1 MKTSCLHLRLDHVDD
16 SGIYCLSESVR
27 QYFNENQME
36 ILDKAFRLA
45 LEERKSIHFEMQLC
59 LKLKGR
65 FTCFT
70 SIQKDGIF
78 LDLFPE
84 EPQETDYSPFDEYP
98 SGVLIFNFDKAN
110 AIYKLGYHN
119 KSAKL
124 FFANDLL
131 SEDYL
136 HFEQVI
142 SGKDAQELKASIDRC
157 RTTDKAIIF
166 NRKDI
171 RIGHNNGYFRIN
183 LLSLKSDKV
192 VVIFEDITQK
202 ESLVEESRQLL
213 NEFKAL
219 FHAMTDAVFIMDQHG
234 RYVKFLPT
242 SDTLLYKSRDIL
254 LGKTVKEVFDS
265 KMAAFF
271 MKNIKKCIEK
281 QEVVKLEY
289 KLDINGKEV
298 WFDAYLSPL
307 DEQNLVFIA
316 RDISLRKRAE
326 LALRESEERYRALFE
341 NSSSVMIII
350 DPESGNICAAN
361 ATASLFY
368 GYPQGELLDLKL
380 DDLDCSGG
388 FDYYVSLHQETLKTS
403 VITRHRL
410 ANGNERDVE
419 LFPCKLSLNGS
430 PQIHIIIHDITERT
444 KATHELKLSSQ
455 KLSDANATKSKFFNI
470 IAHDLKDPFNAILGF
485 SSLLYDE
492 FDRYN
497 EKEKKYFIHQINSA
511 TQGTYKLLENL
522 LQWSRSQSGKIEY
535 NPEQIDFCNVA
546 NNTVSSLK
554 TQADQKSIKL
564 HSSIPFG
571 SMVYACENM
580 VTTVLRNLITNAVKF
595 TARGGQI
602 MLTSRKSNGFLQVDV
617 RDTGVGI
624 RQDQLEKL
632 FRIDTQYK
640 TMGTENE
647 KGSGLGLI
655 LCREF
660 VEKNGGKIW
669 VESMEGKGSIFSFTL
684 PVPK

>member
-1 MKTSCLHLRLDHVDD
+1 MKTSCLHLRLDHIDD
-16 SGIYCLSESVR
+16 SGKYRLSESVR
-27 QYFNENQME
+27 QYFTEDQME
-36 ILDKAFRLA
+36 ILDKALHLA
-45 LEERKSIHFEMQLC
+45 LEEGKNTHFEMHLG
-59 LKLKGR
+59 LKLKGS
-65 FTCFT
+65 FSGFT
-70 SIQKDGIF
+70 SIHQDGLF
-78 LDLFPE
+78 LDLFPGAHHK
-84 EPQETDYSPFDEYP
+84 TDYSPFEEYP
-98 SGVLIFNFDKAN
+98 RGVLIFGSEKAN
-110 AIYKLGYHN
+110 ETYKLDYYN
-119 KSAKL
+119 KKAKS
-124 FFANDLL
+124 FFTASLL
-131 SEDYL
+131 SEGYL
-136 HFEQVI
+136 HFDQII
-142 SGKDAQELKASIDRC
+142 SGKDALDIKSFVDRC
-157 RTTDKAIIF
+157 RETDKAF
-166 NRKDI
+166 VFGRKDI
-171 RIGHNNGYFRIN
+171 RIGNTEGNFRIN
-183 LLSLKSDKV
+183 LLSLKNEKV
-192 VVIFEDITQK
+192 VVVFEDITQK
-202 ESLVEESRQLL
+202 ESLIEESRQLL

-234 RYVKFLPT
+234 RYIKFLPT

-254 LGKTVKEVFDS
+254 LGKTVEEVFNS
-265 KMAAFF
+265 KMNTFF
-271 MKNIKKCIEK
+271 MGHIRKCLKK
-281 QEVVKLEY
+281 QEVVKIEY
-289 KLDINGKEV
+289 KLDINDKEV

-307 DEQNLVFIA
+307 DKQNLVFIA

-350 DPESGNICAAN
+350 DPESGKICSAN
-361 ATASLFY
+361 NSASIFY
-368 GYPQGELLDLKL
+368 GYPQKELLHLKL
-380 DDLDCSGG
+380 DELDCSGTS
-388 FDYYVSLHQETLKTS
+388 DYFVSLHQEGLKSS
-403 VITRHRL
+403 VITRHRMS
-410 ANGNERDVE
+410 NGNERDVE
-419 LFPCKLSLNGS
+419 LYPCKLSLNGK
-430 PQIHIIIHDITERT
+430 PQIHIIIHDITDRT
-444 KATHELKLSSQ
+444 KASRELNLSSQ

-492 FDRYN
+492 FDRYT

-580 VTTVLRNLITNAVKF
+580 VTTVLRNLIANAVKF
-595 TARGGQI
+595 TPRGGQI
-602 MLTSRKSNGFLQVDV
+602 MLTSRKSKGFLQVDV

-624 RQDQLEKL
+624 RADQMEKL
-632 FRIDTQYK
+632 FRIDAQYK
-640 TMGTENE
+640 TPGTENE

-669 VESMEGKGSIFSFTL
+669 AESMEGKGSIFSFTL

>member
-1 MKTSCLHLRLDHVDD
+1 MKTSCLHLRLDHIDD
-16 SGIYCLSESVR
+16 SGTYRLSELTQ
-27 QYFNENQME
+27 QYFTKNQME
-36 ILDKAFRLA
+36 ILVKALHLA
-45 LEERKSIHFEMQLC
+45 LEEGKNTHFEMQLD
-59 LKLKGR
+59 LKLKGS

-70 SIQKDGIF
+70 SIHQDGIF
-78 LDLFPE
+78 LDLFSRANPK
-84 EPQETDYSPFDEYP
+84 TDYSPFEEYP
-98 SGVLIFNFDKAN
+98 NGVLIFCFDK
-110 AIYKLGYHN
+110 AIYKLDYHN
-119 KSAKL
+119 KTAGSFLLNKS
-124 FFANDLL
+124 L
-131 SEDYL
+131 SEDYVC
-136 HFEQVI
+136 FDQII
-142 SGKDAQELKASIDRC
+142 SGKDAAGLKGFVDRC
-157 RTTDKAIIF
+157 RETGRAF
-166 NRKDI
+166 VFGRKDLH
-171 RIGHNNGYFRIN
+171 IGNTSGHFRIN
-183 LLSLKSDKV
+183 LLSLKNEKV

-234 RYVKFLPT
+234 RYIKFLPT

-254 LGKTVKEVFDS
+254 LGKTVKEVFDP

-271 MKNIKKCIEK
+271 MEHIKKCIEK

-289 KLDINGKEV
+289 KLDINEKEV

-350 DPESGNICAAN
+350 DPDSGKICAAN

-368 GYPQGELLDLKL
+368 GYPQSELLHLKL
-380 DDLDCSGG
+380 DELDCSG
-388 FDYYVSLHQETLKTS
+388 VSEYFVSGHQETLKTS

-419 LFPCKLSLNGS
+419 LFPCKLSLNGK
-430 PQIHIIIHDITERT
+430 PQIHVIIHDITDRT
-444 KATHELKLSSQ
+444 KASRELKLSTQ
-455 KLSDANATKSKFFNI
+455 ELQDANATKSKFFNI

-492 FDRYN
+492 FDRYT

-546 NNTVSSLK
+546 NKTVSSLK

-580 VTTVLRNLITNAVKF
+580 VTTVLRNLIANAVKF
-595 TARGGQI
+595 TPRGGQI
-602 MLTSRKSNGFLQVDV
+602 MLTSRKSKGFLQVDV

-624 RQDQLEKL
+624 RADQMEKL
-632 FRIDTQYK
+632 FRIDAQYK
-640 TMGTENE
+640 TPGTENE

-669 VESMEGKGSIFSFTL
+669 AESMEGKGSIFSFTL